1 MDSHL
6 YTLSALGLRKEKDFN
21 SNLRDDAEESEGCWG
36 RMRRIERKFQYE
48 IGMSE
53 RASEREREDVR
64 GDVRRKKKRERLEER

>member
-36 RMRRIERKFQYE
+36 RMRRTERKFQYE

-53 RASEREREDVR
+53 RERERER
-64 GDVRRKKKRERLEER
+64 ERGGDVEKKKRERLEER